1 MNKREFEQLVSVR
14 VTEGKTLL
22 DQGLYQGAYY
32 LVGYA
37 VECALKAV
45 IAKETK
51 QYDFPDKA
59 FAVRCF
65 THDLTDLV
73 GVAGLKQRLKE
84 REDADEEFKLNWA
97 VVKDWSEHYRYE
109 TAIEKTKASDLYA
122 AITDEPS
129 GILQWL
135 KAYW

>member
-1 MNKREFEQLVSVR
+1 MNKNEFEELVSIR
-14 VTEGKTLL
+14 VAEGKALL
-22 DQGLYQGAYY
+22 DQELYQGSYY

-45 IAKETK
+45 IAKRTK

-73 GVAGLKQRLKE
+73 GVAGLKQLLKE
-84 REDADEEFKLNWA
+84 REDEDEDFKLNWA
-97 VVKDWSEHYRYE
+97 VVKDWSEQYRY
-109 TAIEKTKASDLYA
+109 APAVEKTKANDLYT
-122 AITDEPS
+122 AITDDTS
-129 GILQWL
+129 GILKWL
-135 KAYW
+135 KTHW